1 MKPSDHRVLFNAGC
15 NFLFAADYRP
25 VEDRPGRL
33 RWRYIRVTKSRGHR
47 VNRVHEMKWV
57 FAFGYDSR
65 KSSNPPE

>member
-33 RWRYIRVTKSRGHR
+33 RWRYIRVTKSGASFINCCYAALASDDCRIVR
-47 VNRVHEMKWV
+47 
-57 FAFGYDSR
+57 
-65 KSSNPPE
+65 